1 MNIIRLI
8 EFLRSRLRSLVISCI
23 AILAL
28 LVLADWLFVSKSA
41 AHTAGERWFGFWSLF
56 GFLSCLAIIFLSKWF
71 GHLGIMKPEDYYDHD

>member
-1 MNIIRLI
+1 MIIIRLI

-23 AILAL
+23 SVLAL
-28 LVLADWLFVSKSA
+28 LVLGDWFLVSKAS